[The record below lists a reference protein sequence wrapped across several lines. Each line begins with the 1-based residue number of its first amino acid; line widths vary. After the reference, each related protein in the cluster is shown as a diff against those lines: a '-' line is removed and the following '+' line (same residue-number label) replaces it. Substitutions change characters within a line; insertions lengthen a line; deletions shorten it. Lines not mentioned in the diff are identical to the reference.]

1 MTVLFSNIVKI
12 VYMPIDDQ
20 EFETALIEGNTKV
33 FLRLKNIEGIDLT
46 KFIRVEKSD
55 GSLVYQTKNEDGDYE
70 PNLICTKEDD
80 GSFVY
85 LFNATKPIC
94 IQKDDKSLV
103 YLKIP
108 NPCNHKPVIAYV
120 EACVAKLAH
129 DLLLPR
135 GVVVPEYEV
144 IELPLELT
152 SGVSKTPCCLIEALE
167 TFESF
172 GKTGSDFVADS
183 KKIIIERFSEEQK
196 TDRTRK
202 LDILFSKEFAAFS
215 AVTQFIGNND
225 PHQENFGLMTIAGKS
240 VLAAIDFD
248 MAPTDFLSKFAVFG
262 PYNAEEFTLVNKYHA
277 GDGGRYTPNNID
289 FCNFPVLRD
298 AGRCAT
304 PDRWITEWCTGFD
317 AGLMASGKA
326 DEFHD
331 ESDEMFRNLAKLSD
345 LFFERTFEK
354 AISKTV
360 LDNNPELANLIAAL
374 VGRFKDNT
382 ITLKSAFERH
392 EAAKPTRLAALAPQR
407 LSISDTPPTPLLSG
421 SMFHPPEN
429 TFRPHEGQQQN
440 MSGGSPDMPDEW
452 PYSPPCVVRQVPT

>member
-1 MTVLFSNIVKI
+1 MTIPFSNVVNI
-12 VYMPIDDQ
+12 VYMPIDAN
-20 EFETALIEGNTKV
+20 EFETALIDGKTTV

-46 KFIRVEKSD
+46 KFIRMEKSD
-55 GSLVYQTKNEDGDYE
+55 GSLVYQTKNGDSTYDI
-70 PNLICTKEDD
+70 NLICTKEED

-94 IQKDDKSLV
+94 VQKDDKSLV

-108 NPCNHKPVIAYV
+108 NPCNHKPLIAYV

-152 SGVSKTPCCLIEALE
+152 SGLSKTPCCLIEALE

-172 GKTGSDFVADS
+172 GKTGNDFAADS
-183 KKIIIERFSEEQK
+183 KKVKMDRFSEEQMN
-196 TDRTRK
+196 DRTRK
-202 LDILFSKEFAAFS
+202 LGILFSKEFAAFS

-248 MAPTDFLSKFAVFG
+248 MAPTDFLSKFEVFG
-262 PYNAEEFTLVNKYHA
+262 PYNAEEFTPDNLYHA
-277 GDGGRYTPNNID
+277 GEGGRYTPNNID
-289 FCNFPVLRD
+289 FCNFPVPRD

-317 AGLMASGKA
+317 VGLMASGQA

-345 LFFERTFEK
+345 LFFERTFER

-360 LDNNPELANLIAAL
+360 LDNNPELATLIAAL
-374 VGRFKDNT
+374 VGRFKDYT
-382 ITLKSAFERH
+382 STLKSAFERH
-392 EAAKPTRLAALAPQR
+392 EAQKEAAKSTRLAALAPQR
-407 LSISDTPPTPLLSG
+407 LSISDTPSSLLSG
-421 SMFHPPEN
+421 SMFQPPEGALECQK
-429 TFRPHEGQQQN
+429 T
-440 MSGGSPDMPDEW
+440 SGGSPGMPEEW
-452 PYSPPCVVRQVPT
+452 PYSPPCVVQQVAN